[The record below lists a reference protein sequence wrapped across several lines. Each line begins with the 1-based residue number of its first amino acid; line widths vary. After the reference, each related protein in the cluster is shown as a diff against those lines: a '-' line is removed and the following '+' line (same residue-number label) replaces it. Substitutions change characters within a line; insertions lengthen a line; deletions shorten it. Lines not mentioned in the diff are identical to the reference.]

1 MICADSRSTW
11 CQGNESFKETQ
22 VSSRRLSLLMDDPK
36 LKSKPASPSHSSDRA
51 LSSLLQSS
59 HSPMSPSI
67 TAFDFTQTMAQGPH
81 CPGLRTP
88 MQTIEQKPAGPLI
101 RLPYVSASC
110 LAQNLRLSPHHP
122 CPASLSCLGKYD
134 FRPSLRGRP
143 AILLLMCVCLSAS
156 RGGRV
161 QAREEMLI
169 HTAHESILWSGGRRS
184 FKRYLQNPC

>member
-1 MICADSRSTW
+1 
-11 CQGNESFKETQ
+11 
-22 VSSRRLSLLMDDPK
+22 MDDPK

-169 HTAHESILWSGGRRS
+169 HTAHESILWSGGASKGIYRTRADGVVS
-184 FKRYLQNPC
+184 GCGRPGGQESWQAAREELTQSHQD